1 MALKNKIPHLDAY
14 LPALCD
20 KVDLGNFRGRNV
32 GEEEGFSGTI
42 MIRNSLHVIFGWPG
56 SSCELFLREIFSQ
69 LAYGSTLTRS
79 EKHQETRLKM
89 VKKKK
94 KSGYPAKVAVGSTIS
109 VKLFKFSFFI

>member
-1 MALKNKIPHLDAY
+1 MLHLDAH

-20 KVDLGNFRGRNV
+20 KVDRGNFRGRNV

-42 MIRNSLHVIFGWPG
+42 MIRNSPHVIFGWP
-56 SSCELFLREIFSQ
+56 SSSGKLFLRDIFSQ

-94 KSGYPAKVAVGSTIS
+94 KKKSGYPVKVAVGSTIS